1 MEALVRKKHGCAL
14 RVQVERQQQESMHFM
29 ALFNR
34 GTVVHRGTQE
44 EREKDAKARLF
55 RIHAWQPSV
64 FTRAVEEDCNSRV
77 LCPRDCFLLKVP
89 FEQGDGSGAA
99 SGKGVMY
106 VWLGAEAD
114 EALQRK
120 SVELGNHKVWGANFS
135 VQRVEQGR
143 EPKNFFWRT
152 LNVTDPATAY
162 DANVGDISRT
172 RFFHCHAESGEFVV
186 LERSHHY
193 CQDLLNDEG
202 MSIVY
207 AANRVFVWVGPF
219 ASDVV
224 QKLTL
229 AAAAE
234 FAERQTGS
242 SGAMERVLKGREPF
256 EFCVAFQGWQHHL
269 NLARDLARPLD
280 FLGHVQG
287 DDYQRQCYEQGPD
300 ESGHQ
305 VLNVSSYV
313 VTKAG
318 ARKAKAPAVEVE
330 EEEEEEEAAEEE
342 SDADEP
348 AENGSAAGFSVAA
361 SASGKRASE
370 TLGYGFPGQEI
381 SGVISSRAS
390 EARAEPLPEIG
401 EDGAGDDDDAGEYIE
416 IDHIEGE
423 GAGDAAEGEGEGE
436 EDEEEEEEDDGSG
449 DEISGGKAEALGERR
464 GVDNDDGGEDSAWM

>member
-44 EREKDAKARLF
+44 EREMDAKARLF
-55 RIHAWQPSV
+55 RVHAWQPSV
-64 FTRAVEEDCNSRV
+64 FTRAVEEDCDSRV

-120 SVELGNHKVWGANFS
+120 SVELGNHKVWGENFS

-152 LNVTDPATAY
+152 LDVTDPATAY
-162 DANVGDISRT
+162 DADVGDISRT
-172 RFFHCHAESGEFVV
+172 RFFQCHAESGEFVV
-186 LERSHHY
+186 QERSHHY
-193 CQDLLNDEG
+193 CQDMLNDEG
-202 MSIVY
+202 MSIIY
-207 AANRVFVWVGPF
+207 AANRVFAWVGPF
-219 ASDVV
+219 VSDVV

-242 SGAMERVLKGREPF
+242 SSAMERVLKGREPF

-305 VLNVSSYV
+305 VLDVSSYV

-318 ARKAKAPAVEVE
+318 ARKAKAPAVVVEGGERPE
-330 EEEEEEEAAEEE
+330 EEEEEVEEE
-342 SDADEP
+342 TASEADEP
-348 AENGSAAGFSVAA
+348 AENGSAAGLDVAA
-361 SASGKRASE
+361 NGRGKEAASE
-370 TLGYGFPGQEI
+370 GR
-381 SGVISSRAS
+381 V
-390 EARAEPLPEIG
+390 EPLPEIDG
-401 EDGAGDDDDAGEYIE
+401 DGAGDDDDADEYIE
-416 IDHIEGE
+416 IDDIEGE
-423 GAGDAAEGEGEGE
+423 GDADDAE
-436 EDEEEEEEDDGSG
+436 EDEEEDEEHDEEDAEDESESG
-449 DEISGGKAEALGERR
+449 DEMSGDKAEAMGERS
-464 GVDNDDGGEDSAWM
+464 GADNVDNEEDGAWM